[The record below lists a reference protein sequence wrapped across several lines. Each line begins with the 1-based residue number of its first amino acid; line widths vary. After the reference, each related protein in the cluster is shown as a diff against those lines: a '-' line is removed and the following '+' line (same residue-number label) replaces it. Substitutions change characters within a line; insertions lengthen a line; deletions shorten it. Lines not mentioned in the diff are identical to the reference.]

1 MKAARKKFSL
11 EFKQKAVDQVK
22 SGQHIAQVS
31 RQCDVAISTINRWV
45 KEEREGVLVGSFSSP
60 RGHRQMDSPS
70 LRSLQKE
77 IDDLKRLLGSKEL
90 EISRLKER
98 MGGK

>member
-1 MKAARKKFSL
+1 MARRKFSL
-11 EFKQKAVDQVK
+11 EFKQRAIEQVRG
-22 SGQHIAQVS
+22 GQHVVQVS
-31 RQCDVAISTINRWV
+31 RQHDLAVSTINRWI
-45 KEEREGVLVGSFSSP
+45 KEDREGVLASSFSSSK
-60 RGHRQMDSPS
+60 GHRTMDSSS

-90 EISRLKER
+90 EISRWRER